1 MATDRTRELRELAQ
15 RIADALPPVAEEV
28 VLTGSVSRGVADE
41 VSDIEMLIVT
51 TEQLELAECFEH
63 ARRIGFER
71 MDTWG
76 PQGAPTNR
84 VFGYVDGVP
93 VETIWWS
100 RDFAQASVDA
110 IFAGPPSGS
119 AEALANGVSLR
130 TVGLL
135 EAWQARLRVYPDD
148 LAAARIE
155 DAALPWG
162 GFHASG
168 LLTLARPGDRLQLVE
183 WLLDACLRVLQIVY
197 ALNRVWPPTTK
208 RLVDREQELAVK
220 PERLSARIEQVLT
233 EPDPTRAMTA
243 LCELQLDTLALAP
256 SGPNVDR
263 ARRWVSEALEVL
275 QTS

>member
-1 MATDRTRELRELAQ
+1 MAADRTRELQDLAG
-15 RIADALPPVAEEV
+15 RIAAALPSVAEEV
-28 VLTGSVSRGVADE
+28 VLTGSVSRGVADD

-63 ARRIGFER
+63 ARRIGFQR

-76 PQGAPTNR
+76 VQGTETNR
-84 VFGYVDGVP
+84 VFGYLDGVP

-100 RDFAQASVDA
+100 REFAEASV
-110 IFAGPPSGS
+110 AGMVSGQPSGS

-130 TVGLL
+130 TIGLL
-135 EAWQARLRVYPDD
+135 EDWQKHLRAYPDD
-148 LAAARIE
+148 VAAARIE

-168 LLTLARPGDRLQLVE
+168 MLTLARPGDRLQLVE

-197 ALNRVWPPTTK
+197 ALNRAWPPTTK
-208 RLVDREQELAVK
+208 RLADRLQELSVK
-220 PERLSARIEQVLT
+220 PDRLAERIEEVLT
-233 EPDPTRAMTA
+233 EPDPTRAMVV

-263 ARRWVSEALEVL
+263 ARRWVSEALDVL
-275 QTS
+275 RAA